1 MLFYNA
7 KGALLKAKRAP
18 FTLPSI
24 TIWKSE
30 YYKTEKY
37 QIPSY
42 S

>member
-1 MLFYNA
+1 MLFCMV

-30 YYKTEKY
+30 HYETENY
-37 QIPSY
+37 QIPSD